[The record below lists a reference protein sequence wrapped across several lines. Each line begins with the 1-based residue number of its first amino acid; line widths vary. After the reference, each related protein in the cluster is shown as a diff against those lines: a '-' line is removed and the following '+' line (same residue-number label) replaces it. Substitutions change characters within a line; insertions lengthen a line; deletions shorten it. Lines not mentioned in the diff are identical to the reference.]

1 MRRILTALWTLVCL
15 AVLVTITW
23 LPASLGQRIGFAQFI
38 AWPEPTL
45 AVLGAIGVLLLA
57 SALVTH
63 HAVRT
68 TIAMVAVVVLVAL
81 PWGLPRL
88 ADPPRAYAA
97 DAVPPADDGALRVL
111 AWNVAGQEESLGD
124 VADVAATVSPQV
136 IALPETTLSEAH
148 ELADDLAA
156 RGIRMTALPT
166 SGSDAAWPSSV
177 LVSPSLGGYRVV
189 ADTSQTVRPGI
200 AITSRSGGPTIVVAH
215 AQQPGFD
222 AEQASTWREHL
233 AWLAAW
239 CDRGEAIIVGDFN
252 GTDGNIGRTFGSC
265 TAPGADAAGST
276 TGGTWP
282 SALPAWL
289 SAPIDR
295 VYTSGWRVS
304 GLWPIDGQRDGA
316 SDHRP
321 IVTDLV
327 RAQD

>member
-57 SALVTH
+57 SALVTR

-200 AITSRSGGPTIVVAH
+200 AITSRSGAPRSSSPTPSSRGSTRSRRAR
-215 AQQPGFD
+215 GG
-222 AEQASTWREHL
+222 STWR
-233 AWLAAW
+233 
-239 CDRGEAIIVGDFN
+239 
-252 GTDGNIGRTFGSC
+252 GSPPGATGARRSSSATS
-265 TAPGADAAGST
+265 TAPTATS
-276 TGGTWP
+276 GGR
-282 SALPAWL
+282 SARAPPRAPTLPARR
-289 SAPIDR
+289 P
-295 VYTSGWRVS
+295 
-304 GLWPIDGQRDGA
+304 GA
-316 SDHRP
+316 RG
-321 IVTDLV
+321 
-327 RAQD
+327 RAHCPPG